1 MYQDQLWALP
11 YITTTAPRCM
21 DDIALLAGLKR
32 GDSEAV
38 EYVVQH
44 YAPALYRFA
53 FYQLHNSAYA
63 EDLVADVLARMVRH
77 IGSFK
82 VGQASFQAWLFRIAR
97 NLIIDHHRAQN
108 RHPHVSLEERLD
120 AEPASEPGTYDP
132 RIEALLDREQLREA
146 LEMVTGE
153 QRQVIL
159 LHIIEGWDLPDVA
172 LMLERTLPSVKG
184 LYYRGMEALRR
195 ALVTIGEAT

>member
-11 YITTTAPRCM
+11 YTTTTAPRCM

-38 EYVVQH
+38 EYVVHH

-53 FYQLHNSAYA
+53 FYQLHDATYA
-63 EDLVADVLARMVRH
+63 EDLVAEVLARMVRH
-77 IGSFK
+77 IGSFR
-82 VGQASFQAWLFRIAR
+82 VEQASFQAWLFRIAR
-97 NLIIDHHRAQN
+97 NLVIDHHRARK

-120 AEPASEPGTYDP
+120 VEPASEPGAYDP
-132 RIEALLDREQLREA
+132 RFEGILDREQLRQA
-146 LEMVTGE
+146 LEMVTDE

-195 ALVTIGEAT
+195 AFVAIGEAT